1 MRWRR
6 TPLRSVPRPRAIN
19 VGCWITRSQFQYR
32 RAGSVLSGDLSHYHS
47 SKELVNRW
55 RREPFSAF
63 RAGREWNPP
72 PPPTAA
78 TPTSSG
84 CYSTPGGP
92 TDTPADLSDRAGNLD
107 LPTEH
112 QPDAGYA
119 GCSDTVVSNLWQR
132 IHNRGWDLLGLYYG
146 SRNITGFWSV
156 LIWPVP
162 PGTPIESAVLS
173 LYHVRN
179 TDAGDDRPQEV
190 NVYRVTSPW
199 TEGTGD
205 NPYPE
210 PGYAPDGATWT
221 LAGPGIPWKTAGGD
235 FDPARQASATA
246 PPFSNPDWVSWDVTG
261 LVGEWMNGG
270 APNHGLM
277 LRRRRNG
284 EHRFASRNAA
294 VPGQRP
300 RLIIGTM
307 QSLPPPIATTSPCRA
322 LSNRSPTWK
331 KPPELLQAG
340 TDSAPKICG
349 ALARAGIDVCMN
361 MERTGP
367 RRRNSA
373 RNPLGPHTGTSRLV
387 SCRNDLAGGEEA
399 PVFFLEILRR

>member
-1 MRWRR
+1 MIPSRFKGGLARHAWIPLDPDALPALEHVLQSMANHMARECDRAWFTGVTGDEINAWMLLAADAFALGSAATGDQRW
-6 TPLRSVPRPRAIN
+6 LLDYAVPSFN
-19 VGCWITRSQFQYR
+19 TG
-32 RAGSVLSGDLSHYHS
+32 AGDPFYPGDLSHYHS
-47 SKELVNRW
+47 SKELVNLVAAGTIFLHFAPEGGV
-55 RREPFSAF
+55 EPT
-63 RAGREWNPP
+63 PT
-72 PPPTAA
+72 PPTAA
-78 TPTSSG
+78 TPTPPPVATP
-84 CYSTPGGP
+84 TPGGP
-92 TDTPADLSDRAGNLD
+92 TDTPTPISPIGPGTLIFQQNIS
-107 LPTEH
+107 
-112 QPDAGYA
+112 PDAGYA
-119 GCSDTVVSNLWQR
+119 GCSDTVVSNLWQE
-132 IHNRGWDLLGLYYG
+132 NSQLGGWDLLGLYYG
-146 SRNITGFWSV
+146 EQEHHRILVRFDLSS
-156 LIWPVP
+156 VP

-277 LRRRRNG
+277 LRAG
-284 EHRFASRNAA
+284 GGEWLEHRFASRNAA

-300 RLIIGTM
+300 RLIIRYGAIPT
-307 QSLPPPIATTSPCRA
+307 PTPIATNITV
-322 LSNRSPTWK
+322 W
-331 KPPELLQAG
+331 
-340 TDSAPKICG
+340 
-349 ALARAGIDVCMN
+349 
-361 MERTGP
+361 
-367 RRRNSA
+367 
-373 RNPLGPHTGTSRLV
+373 
-387 SCRNDLAGGEEA
+387 
-399 PVFFLEILRR
+399 EIF